1 MSVPAR
7 RRQVAY
13 GRERG
18 LSVRR
23 ACTLFSVA
31 RSALRYQGRK
41 TVKDAGVIERMQELS
56 AQYPRYG
63 YRRIRIFLG
72 RNGHRMSVGRAYR
85 LWRAAGLQLPRK
97 RPRKR
102 VAAARPRPQ
111 APSGPNQVWSYDFVF
126 DHCANGQQ
134 LKCLTVTDE
143 FTKEGLAID
152 VNARIRS
159 PRVIDVLSRLVS
171 ARGAPSFLRSD
182 NGPEFVSKALLS
194 WIVAQGIG
202 TALIEPGKPWQ
213 NGVAES
219 FNGKFRDECLSLE
232 WFRSRAEAK
241 VIIETWRRHYNEVRP
256 HSSLGYLTP
265 NEFVARLPKAASRHA
280 TGQDAAVCGPS
291 RPGPLH
297 NPLRKEHMQ
306 KHGTPSQANRGP
318 KNPGRSALVL
328 GLIGVSAV
336 KAETFGEWVLEQRGG
351 SSMVTLSFKQSASVN
366 NQLATSELAFICDQR
381 HRSTSIGVML
391 IPFDGT
397 FESHR
402 DPVPILIQKT
412 SDQYDRTDVIQN
424 WRNGSEFL
432 FLDGKDDVAEL
443 DIAL

>member
-31 RSALRYQGRK
+31 RSALRCQGAK

-72 RNGHRMSVGRAYR
+72 RDGHRMSVGRGTR

-202 TALIEPGKPWQ
+202 TALIEPGKPSAEWCRGELQ
-213 NGVAES
+213 RQVPRRVPEPRMVSFACGGEGDHRDLAAPLQRGASTLEPRLSHAKRVRGSTVKRSVPSCNG
-219 FNGKFRDECLSLE
+219 
-232 WFRSRAEAK
+232 
-241 VIIETWRRHYNEVRP
+241 
-256 HSSLGYLTP
+256 
-265 NEFVARLPKAASRHA
+265 
-280 TGQDAAVCGPS
+280 
-291 RPGPLH
+291 
-297 NPLRKEHMQ
+297 
-306 KHGTPSQANRGP
+306 
-318 KNPGRSALVL
+318 PGRC
-328 GLIGVSAV
+328 GV
-336 KAETFGEWVLEQRGG
+336 R
-351 SSMVTLSFKQSASVN
+351 
-366 NQLATSELAFICDQR
+366 AFA
-381 HRSTSIGVML
+381 
-391 IPFDGT
+391 PW
-397 FESHR
+397 
-402 DPVPILIQKT
+402 PVAQPAPQ
-412 SDQYDRTDVIQN
+412 
-424 WRNGSEFL
+424 G
-432 FLDGKDDVAEL
+432 AH
-443 DIAL
+443 A

>member
-1 MSVPAR
+1 
-7 RRQVAY
+7 
-13 GRERG
+13 
-18 LSVRR
+18 VRR

-31 RSALRYQGRK
+31 RSALRYPGRK
-41 TVKDAGVIERMQELS
+41 AAKDAAVIERMRELS

-72 RNGHRMSVGRAYR
+72 RDGHRMSVGRTYR

-111 APSGPNQVWSYDFVF
+111 APCGPNQVWSYDFVF

-152 VNARIRS
+152 VDGRIRS
-159 PRVIDVLSRLVS
+159 PRVIEVLSRLVS
-171 ARGAPSFLRSD
+171 ARGAPTFLRSD

-194 WIVAQGIG
+194 WIVAQDIG

-213 NGVAES
+213 NGVTES

-241 VIIETWRRHYNEVRP
+241 VIIEAWRRHYNEVRP

-265 NEFVARLPKAASRHA
+265 NEFVARANAASHHA
-280 TGQDAAVCGPS
+280 TGQGAAVCGPS

-297 NPLRKEHMQ
+297 QPLRKEHMQ
-306 KHGTPSQANRGP
+306 EARD
-318 KNPGRSALVL
+318 A
-328 GLIGVSAV
+328 VS
-336 KAETFGEWVLEQRGG
+336 
-351 SSMVTLSFKQSASVN
+351 S
-366 NQLATSELAFICDQR
+366 
-381 HRSTSIGVML
+381 
-391 IPFDGT
+391 
-397 FESHR
+397 
-402 DPVPILIQKT
+402 
-412 SDQYDRTDVIQN
+412 
-424 WRNGSEFL
+424 
-432 FLDGKDDVAEL
+432 
-443 DIAL
+443 